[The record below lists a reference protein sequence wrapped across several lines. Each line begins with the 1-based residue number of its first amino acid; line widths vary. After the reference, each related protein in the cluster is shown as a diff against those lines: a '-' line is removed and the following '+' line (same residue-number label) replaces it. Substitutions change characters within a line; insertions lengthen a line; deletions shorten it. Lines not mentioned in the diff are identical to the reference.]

1 MGEVVQEQGRGWS
14 SGEPLRC
21 RHEVEIP
28 SEEMQCL
35 ALRLADARDWA
46 GRGRP
51 ALGYAVLMQGL
62 IHAERS
68 LLAGEPWAP
77 ALIQNWRTA
86 IDLYC
91 SEHDTQREE

>member
-1 MGEVVQEQGRGWS
+1 MQEQSRGWIGDS
-14 SGEPLRC
+14 VFRRQEP
-21 RHEVEIP
+21 EIP
-28 SEEMQCL
+28 TEEVQCL

-62 IHAERS
+62 MHAERS

-77 ALIQNWRTA
+77 DLIASWRSA
-86 IDLYC
+86 IDQYC
-91 SEHDTQREE
+91 TEHDPQRED

>member
-1 MGEVVQEQGRGWS
+1 MQGQNRNGAA
-14 SGEPLRC
+14 GEPGR
-21 RHEVEIP
+21 RHHEAEIP
-28 SEEMQCL
+28 AEEIQCL

-62 IHAERS
+62 MHAERS

-77 ALIQNWRTA
+77 ALITSWRTA
-86 IDLYC
+86 IDQFC
-91 SEHDTQREE
+91 TEHDPQREE